1 MPICFGA
8 GARQQG
14 RAGVGQAWLLVL
26 AVFIGLL
33 VAGSVLAAPPVPPA
47 PDARVTDRV
56 GVLSSATRDSLE
68 RRLTAYEQQ
77 SGHQIVVWIDESTGT
92 TPIEAFAV
100 EAFETWK
107 LGRKQLDDGVGV
119 FIMTQDRRLRI
130 EVGYGLEP
138 LITDLV
144 AAGVIRSM
152 IPAIERGEWDSAV
165 VGGVEQ
171 LVDTIEGQPSS
182 LPADP
187 QANAEQTRTATDE
200 GWPRIL
206 KIVGG
211 AIAAI
216 FMLVLFITNP
226 GLALMLLAFL
236 GRGGRGGGNG
246 SGFGGGGG
254 RSGGGGAT
262 GDW

>member
-1 MPICFGA
+1 MHVCV
-8 GARQQG
+8 GARQHG
-14 RAGVGQAWLLVL
+14 WRACWLVL
-26 AVFIGLL
+26 VTCIALL
-33 VAGSVLAAPPVPPA
+33 LAGPVLAAPAVPPA

-56 GVLSSATRDSLE
+56 TVMSGAARDSLE
-68 RRLTAYEQQ
+68 RRLVAYEQQ
-77 SGHQIVVWIDESTGT
+77 TGHQIVVWIDGT
-92 TPIEAFAV
+92 TGSIPIEDFAV
-100 EAFETWK
+100 AAFEAWK
-107 LGRKQLDDGVGV
+107 LGSKQLDDGLGL
-119 FIMTQDRRLRI
+119 FIMTQDRKLRI

-138 LITDLV
+138 VITDFV

-152 IPAIERGEWDSAV
+152 IPAIERGEWDTAV

-171 LVDTIEGQPSS
+171 LVDTIEGQPGS

-187 QANAEQTRTATDE
+187 LANAEETLPASEE
-200 GWPRIL
+200 GLPRIV

-211 AIAAI
+211 ALLGI
-216 FMLVLFITNP
+216 FFLILFITNP
-226 GLALMLLAFL
+226 QLALLLLVFL

-254 RSGGGGAT
+254 RSGGGGAS